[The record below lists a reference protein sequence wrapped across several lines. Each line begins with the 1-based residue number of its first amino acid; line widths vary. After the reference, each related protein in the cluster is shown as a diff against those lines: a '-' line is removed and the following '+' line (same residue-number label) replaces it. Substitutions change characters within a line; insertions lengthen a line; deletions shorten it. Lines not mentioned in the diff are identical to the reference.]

1 MEFLF
6 EFIFDIIV
14 EGAVEASSNKRV
26 PLPLR
31 ILAAVFLFGL
41 FGGVIFLMI
50 FAGILCLRSEENLIA
65 IAILIFLVAA
75 IFAIGL
81 TLKAIKLY
89 KNR

>member
-41 FGGVIFLMI
+41 FGGLIFIMI
-50 FAGILCLRSEENLIA
+50 LVGILFLRGEDREPAVAVLM
-65 IAILIFLVAA
+65 FLFAA
-75 IFAIGL
+75 IFTVGL

-89 KNR
+89 KKR